1 LPGVIAPQPADAT
14 TRPSVAVRVFTSFAD
29 LPAEVRQALSHPA
42 QPNFFVSLDWFEVLF
57 ETSLQATVEPRIYV
71 LFDDARQQVQCA
83 LFCGRDKVRPGRAL
97 VSLGNFYTQEYL
109 PSFPRESVGRRDA
122 IAQLVR
128 FIAAERPRW
137 DTLRLG
143 LVKTDAPEFA
153 WLLEALRDQ
162 GFGTETFFQY
172 DNWHLPVAAGTSFA
186 GYFAERPS
194 QLRNTITRRQK
205 KLEKAH
211 KFEIRLARGQDSDF
225 AVLARDFVA
234 IYEASWKNPEPFPEF
249 IPSLVARCA
258 ALGILRLG
266 VLYVDGQPAASQL
279 WVTAGGKTLIYK
291 LAYDERY
298 AEFGVG
304 SILSRELFRVA
315 IDEDRVGEID
325 YGVGSEPYK
334 RDWMLAA
341 RRLEGIEAHNR
352 RSLRGLAQLSLAGA
366 RRLAKRARAL
376 VKRS

>member
-1 LPGVIAPQPADAT
+1 MV
-14 TRPSVAVRVFTSFAD
+14 VRVFTSFGE
-29 LPAEVRQALSHPA
+29 LPADVRQALSHPA
-42 QPNFFVSLDWFEVLF
+42 QPNFFVSLDWFEVLYQ
-57 ETSLQATVEPRIYV
+57 TSLQATLEPRIYV

-83 LFCGRDKVRPGRAL
+83 LFCGRDKARAGRVL

-109 PSFPRESVGRRDA
+109 PSFPHEGVQRRDA
-122 IAQLVR
+122 IAQLAR

-137 DTLRLG
+137 DSVRLG

-162 GFGTETFFQY
+162 GFGIETFFQY
-172 DNWHLPVAAGTSFA
+172 ENWHLPVAAGTSFA

-211 KFEIRLARGQDSDF
+211 KFEIRLARGHDSDSDF
-225 AVLARDFVA
+225 AALARDFVA

-266 VLYVDGQPAASQL
+266 VLYVEGQPAASQL

-304 SILSRELFRVA
+304 SILSKELFRIA
-315 IDEDRVGEID
+315 IDEDRVREID

-334 RDWMLAA
+334 KDWMLAA

-352 RSLRGLAQLSLAGA
+352 RSLRGLVQLSLAGA
-366 RRLAKRARAL
+366 RRQARRVRAL
-376 VKRS
+376 VKRG